1 MNEHRTEHFA
11 NLGHDFGS
19 NIGEAIQDSVEHQF
33 ANFGQDF
40 GSNLGKAIQ
49 ESIEHQIDVL
59 TTSDWFEEKV
69 RDAVDD
75 AFWKLSK
82 EPEFESAVHQALNDW
97 LNKVQST
104 VKLSLMDEND
114 EKRKTRS
121 KKREKLEEEK

>member
-11 NLGHDFGS
+11 NLVHDFSS
-19 NIGEAIQDSVEHQF
+19 NM
-33 ANFGQDF
+33 
-40 GSNLGKAIQ
+40 GKAIQ

-69 RDAVDD
+69 RDAVNN

-82 EPEFESAVHQALNDW
+82 EPEFESAVHQALNHW
-97 LNKVQST
+97 LKKVQTT
-104 VKLSLMDEND
+104 VKLSLMDENN
-114 EKRKTRS
+114 EKRKIRS

>member
-11 NLGHDFGS
+11 QLHHNFGS
-19 NIGEAIQDSVEHQF
+19 NM
-33 ANFGQDF
+33 
-40 GSNLGKAIQ
+40 GKAIQ

-75 AFWKLSK
+75 AFGKLSK

-97 LNKVQST
+97 LKKVQTT
-104 VKLSLMDEND
+104 VKLSLMDENN

-121 KKREKLEEEK
+121 KKREKLGEEK